1 MVRGGEVGSP
11 IIIREKGKELC
22 AETKMAKKSYVVV
35 AGDTEPCPRCGRPM
49 QIREHAAI
57 TERHLAQPYYYTRW
71 FNCTAAGC
79 KTTLVMRE
87 RFKVTRGADPEFRGK
102 PVILDD
108 AAVPWE

>member
-1 MVRGGEVGSP
+1 M
-11 IIIREKGKELC
+11 
-22 AETKMAKKSYVVV
+22 
-35 AGDTEPCPRCGRPM
+35 
-49 QIREHAAI
+49 
-57 TERHLAQPYYYTRW
+57 AQPYYYTRW